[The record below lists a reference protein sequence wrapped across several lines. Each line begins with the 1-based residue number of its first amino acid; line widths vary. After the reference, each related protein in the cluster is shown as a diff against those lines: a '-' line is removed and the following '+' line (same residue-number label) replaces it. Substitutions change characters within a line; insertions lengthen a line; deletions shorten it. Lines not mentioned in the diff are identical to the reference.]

1 MVSTGGVRL
10 TRCDRQEVTSRHPD
24 LADALRP
31 EAKHARRPIAL
42 LDDPQLSGPL
52 CVKAGRPQLK

>member
-1 MVSTGGVRL
+1 M